1 MGKPSGGGLLAASEL
16 HTNMLQQVLTTSDAS
31 KSLVYSYHRSFSGFA
46 ARLNDDEARKLA
58 EMDGVVS
65 VFPSEKKQLHTT
77 RSWDFMGFFQEA
89 PRKRVE
95 SDLIIGMLDTGIWP
109 ESKSF
114 SDEGFG
120 PPPSKWKGECAHNFT
135 CNNKI
140 IGARFFRSEPV
151 IGDSPSPRDTEGHGT
166 HTSSTAGG
174 NLVTDANLFGLAAG
188 TSRGGAPSARI
199 AVYKICWSNGCPDA
213 DILAAFDHA
222 IADGVDIISISVGG
236 FGASNYL
243 DDPIAIGAFHAMKNG
258 ILTSN
263 SGGNSGPNLG
273 SLSNVSPWSLSVAA
287 STIDRK
293 FVTKVTLGNGES
305 IQGISVNTFELGDK
319 LFPLIHAGDAPN
331 TTAGFNGSTSRLCF
345 PGSLDVDKVQ
355 GKIVIC
361 DLISG
366 GDVTQ
371 SSGAVGTVM
380 LDSGFQDVA
389 FLFPQPVSLISFH
402 TGKSLFQYLR
412 SNSNPEA
419 IIEKST
425 TIEDLS
431 APSVVSFSSRGPNV
445 ITLDIL
451 KPDLAAPGVDIIASW
466 SEATSITGVE
476 GDKRIAP
483 FNIISGTSMSCPHAT
498 GAAAYVKSFHPS
510 WSPAAIKSA
519 LMTSAFPMSPKLNTD
534 AELAY
539 GAGHL
544 NPVNAINPGLVYD
557 AEELD
562 YIKFLCGQG
571 YSTKDL
577 RLVSGDHSN
586 CSDVTKTAASD
597 LNYPSFGLVINS
609 TSQRLISRVYHRTVT
624 NVGLPVS
631 TYKAVIKA
639 PPGLK
644 VTVRPATLSF
654 RSLGQKISFTVTVRA
669 KADVAGKV
677 VSGSLT
683 WDDGVHLVRSPIVS
697 FVIP

>member
-1 MGKPSGGGLLAASEL
+1 MMRLENLLVGSSSSSSAIEKMVKNLIKFIKGFSDFGLP
-16 HTNMLQQVLTTSDAS
+16 
-31 KSLVYSYHRSFSGFA
+31 
-46 ARLNDDEARKLA
+46 
-58 EMDGVVS
+58 EMDEVVS
-65 VFPSEKKQLHTT
+65 VFPSEKHQLHTT
-77 RSWDFMGFFQEA
+77 RSWDFMGFFQQA
-89 PRKRVE
+89 SRTTLE

-120 PPPSKWKGECAHNFT
+120 PPPSKWKGECKPSLNFT

-140 IGARFFRSEPV
+140 IGARFFRSQPP
-151 IGDSPSPRDTEGHGT
+151 SPGGADILSPRDTIGHGT

-174 NLVTDANLFGLAAG
+174 NFVSDANLFGLAAG
-188 TSRGGAPSARI
+188 TSRGGVPSARI
-199 AVYKICWSNGCPDA
+199 AVYKICWPDGCFGA

-222 IADGVDIISISVGG
+222 IADGVDIISISVGSI
-236 FGASNYL
+236 FPRNYFN
-243 DDPIAIGAFHAMKNG
+243 DSIAIGAFHAMKNG

-263 SGGNSGPNLG
+263 SGGNSGPSIG
-273 SLSNVSPWSLSVAA
+273 SISNVSPWSLSVAA

-305 IQGISVNTFELGDK
+305 FHGISLNTFDAGDK
-319 LFPLIHAGDAPN
+319 LFPLIHAGEAPN
-331 TTAGFNGSTSRLCF
+331 TTAGFNGSISRLCF
-345 PGSLDVDKVQ
+345 PGSLDMNKVQ
-355 GKIVIC
+355 GKIVLC
-361 DLISG
+361 DLISDG
-366 GDVTQ
+366 EAALI
-371 SSGAVGTVM
+371 SGAVGTIM
-380 LDSGFQDVA
+380 QGSTLPEVA
-389 FLFPQPVSLISFH
+389 FLFPLPVSLINFNA
-402 TGKSLFQYLR
+402 GKNIFQYLR

-431 APSVVSFSSRGPNV
+431 APSVISFSSRGPNTV
-445 ITLDIL
+445 TLDIL
-451 KPDLAAPGVDIIASW
+451 KPDLAASGVDILASW
-466 SEATSITGVE
+466 SEGTSITGLV

-483 FNIISGTSMSCPHAT
+483 FNIISGTSMACPHAT
-498 GAAAYVKSFHPS
+498 GAAAYVKSFHPT

-534 AELAY
+534 AEFAY

-544 NPVNAINPGLVYD
+544 NPSNAINPGLVYD

-562 YIKFLCGQG
+562 YVKFLCGQG
-571 YSTKDL
+571 YSTEKL
-577 RLVSGDHSN
+577 RLVSGDQNN

-597 LNYPSFGLVINS
+597 LNYPSFGL
-609 TSQRLISRVYHRTVT
+609 
-624 NVGLPVS
+624 
-631 TYKAVIKA
+631 AVIKA

-669 KADVAGKV
+669 KADVGGKV
-677 VSGSLT
+677 ISGSLT

-697 FVIP
+697 FVIPSS